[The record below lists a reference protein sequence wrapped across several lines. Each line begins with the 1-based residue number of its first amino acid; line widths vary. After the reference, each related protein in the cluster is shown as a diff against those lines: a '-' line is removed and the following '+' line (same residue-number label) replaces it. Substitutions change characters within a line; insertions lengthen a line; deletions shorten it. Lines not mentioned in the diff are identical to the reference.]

1 MFRGIVKIIKI
12 LIILVAAAV
21 FKNLIDLAWR
31 VSTGLDSNGLSSL
44 ITIVILV
51 FSFALLLPLGNPVKK
66 RVKRFFKETL
76 IFLLIWV
83 AASFSVALLHQPKHA
98 SIGFIPA
105 ILYFVFRLG
114 LVPSTGFRIICEN
127 PIGEAKDH
135 AILLSVAPIPRVA
148 FLHGFSP
155 KGLLKVLKGEAI
167 IRLNHP
173 ENVFI
178 KSFKHRQT
186 LELNGSLYS
195 FASKV
200 EASLTHEAA
209 ILCEARPRKG
219 FFKIKVKIASDNSQ
233 VLRSIVEK
241 LSKLDSNNDED
252 VEIVLEKWRALKPC
266 VKPVS
271 RALGEAGLKP
281 SWITGRLLIAGYQE
295 NAERLALQI
304 CLSQLRRNTM
314 IIIRCS
320 EEDLKDALSHN
331 VIRKTLREN
340 GFRFFE
346 KTVETWRTRDGM
358 EVVLANSVS
367 NRVLK
372 KALSKPVVAVWLR
385 NSAEDFEFDAPVKI
399 LTSPEPYPHPGFEA
413 DNVMLMECNR
423 RLAEWFLP
431 AGYGIALEGRTIMV
445 SAGEVRV
452 LK

>member
-1 MFRGIVKIIKI
+1 MIVKILKF

-51 FSFALLLPLGNPVKK
+51 FSFVLLLPLGDPVKK
-66 RVKRFFKETL
+66 RVRVVFKETL
-76 IFLLIWV
+76 IFLLIWM

-105 ILYFVFRLG
+105 LLYFFFRVG
-114 LVPSTGFRIICEN
+114 LVPSTGFRIMCEN
-127 PIGEAKDH
+127 PFEEPKDH
-135 AILLSVAPIPRVA
+135 LILLSVAPTTRVA
-148 FLHGFSP
+148 FLHRLSP
-155 KGLLKVLKGEAI
+155 TGLLKVLKGEAR
-167 IRLNHP
+167 IRLNNP

-186 LELNGSLYS
+186 LELNGSLSS
-195 FASKV
+195 FVSRV

-209 ILCEARPRKG
+209 ILCEASPRKG
-219 FFKIKVKIASDNSQ
+219 FFQIKVRIASDNSQ

-241 LSKLDSNNDED
+241 LSTLDFNNDEN

-266 VKPVS
+266 VKTLP

-281 SWITGRLLIAGYQE
+281 SWINGRLLIAGDQE
-295 NAERLALQI
+295 NTEKLALQI

-314 IIIRCS
+314 AIIWCN
-320 EEDLKDALSHN
+320 EEPDKDSLFHDM
-331 VIRKTLREN
+331 IGKTLREN
-340 GFRFFE
+340 GFRLFE

-367 NRVLK
+367 NRFLK
-372 KALSKPVVAVWLR
+372 KASSKPVVAIWLR
-385 NSAEDFEFDAPVKI
+385 NSIEGFEVDAPVKI
-399 LTSPEPYPHPGFEA
+399 LTSQESYPHHGFEA
-413 DNVMLMECNR
+413 DNVMLIECSR

-431 AGYGIALEGRTIMV
+431 SGHGIALEGRTIIV
-445 SAGEVRV
+445 SAREVRV